1 MTPKASPLPV
11 AAVSETAGF
20 RRQWHQAQTN
30 DYERHNGPTKSRS
43 TTDQSRPQ
51 MTPKAIPL
59 PVAAVSETAG
69 FRRKWHQ
76 AQTNDHGRHNRPT
89 KSRSTTQQSRAT
101 SP

>member
-1 MTPKASPLPV
+1 MTPKAP
-11 AAVSETAGF
+11 
-20 RRQWHQAQTN
+20 H
-30 DYERHNGPTKSRS
+30 
-43 TTDQSRPQ
+43 
-51 MTPKAIPL
+51 L